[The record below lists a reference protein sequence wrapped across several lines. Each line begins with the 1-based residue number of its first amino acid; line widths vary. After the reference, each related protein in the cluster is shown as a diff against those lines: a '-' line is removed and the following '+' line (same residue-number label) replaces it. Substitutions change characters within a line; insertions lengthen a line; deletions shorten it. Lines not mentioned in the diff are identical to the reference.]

1 MIVLVS
7 FGELEVSLFKKA
19 STELRIDKR
28 INYFDSRDAL
38 TSHCLKSAQRPG
50 DALYPRVIVVN
61 IDSETCI
68 EDVRALKKTDNWRK
82 IPIIGYGFLEDP
94 NDVSEFYGAGGAS
107 CIRKPASYAEL
118 VDTTRAAMGYWLSMS
133 TLPCDY
139 LVEA

>member
-7 FGELEVSLFKKA
+7 FGELEVSLFRKA

-28 INYFDSRDAL
+28 INYFDGIEAL
-38 TSHCLKSAQRPG
+38 TSHCLRSAQRPG
-50 DALYPRVIVVN
+50 DALFPRVIVMN

-68 EDVRALKKTDNWRK
+68 EDMRSLKQTDKWMK
-82 IPIIGYGFLEDP
+82 IPIIGYGFLKDDG
-94 NDVSEFYGAGGAS
+94 DVTKFYGAGGAS
-107 CIRKPASYAEL
+107 CIRKPDSYQEL

-139 LVEA
+139 LLEA